1 MISYSFDFSF
11 LLSTWPAFLRGAW
24 LTIVLAGTSIAIG
37 FVVGLICAVI
47 RSGKNKFLSA
57 LVGAYVEVIRNTPL
71 LVQIFIVYF
80 GLPSLGLRL
89 SAETAAVIA
98 LVINTG
104 AYSSEIIRAG
114 IDSIAKGQIE
124 AAECLGLNKLQIYW
138 HIVLIP
144 AVERVYPA
152 LSSQFVLL
160 MLSSS
165 ITSQISAQELTA
177 EANMIQ
183 SETFRSFEVYLIV
196 AAVYLAL
203 SVLFRIVLW
212 AVGEIAFVRRR
223 KLRTSL

>member
-1 MISYSFDFSF
+1 MLSYSFDFSF
-11 LLSTWPAFLRGAW
+11 FLTTWPAFMRGAW
-24 LTIVLAGTSIAIG
+24 QTILLAGTSIAIG
-37 FVVGLICAVI
+37 FVLALVCAII
-47 RSGKNKFLSA
+47 RSGKNKFASG

-104 AYSSEIIRAG
+104 AYGSEIIRAG
-114 IDSIAKGQIE
+114 IESIAKGQLE
-124 AAECLGLNKLQIYW
+124 AAECLGLNKLQVYW
-138 HIVLIP
+138 HIILIP

-177 EANMIQ
+177 EANLIQ

-196 AAVYLAL
+196 AAIYLAL
-203 SVLFRIVLW
+203 SVLFRAVLW
-212 AVGEIAFVRRR
+212 AIGEVAFVRRR
-223 KLRTSL
+223 KLRT

>member
-1 MISYSFDFSF
+1 MISYTFDFSF
-11 LLSTWPAFLRGAW
+11 LLTTWPAFLRGAW
-24 LTIVLAGTSIAIG
+24 QTILLAGSSIAIG
-37 FVVGLICAVI
+37 FVVALVCAII
-47 RSGKNKFLSA
+47 RSGKSKLA
-57 LVGAYVEVIRNTPL
+57 AGLVGAYVEVIRNTPL

-80 GLPSLGLRL
+80 GLPSLGLKL

-104 AYSSEIIRAG
+104 AYGSEIIRAG

-124 AAECLGLNKLQIYW
+124 AAECLGLNRLQIYW
-138 HIVLIP
+138 HIVLVP

-203 SVLFRIVLW
+203 SVLFRVVLW
-212 AVGEIAFVRRR
+212 AIGEVAFVRRR
-223 KLRTSL
+223 KLRT

>member
-1 MISYSFDFSF
+1 MISYTFDFSF
-11 LLSTWPAFLRGAW
+11 LLDTWPAFLRGAW
-24 LTIVLAGTSIAIG
+24 QTILLAGASIAIG
-37 FVVGLICAVI
+37 FVVALVCAII
-47 RSGKNKFLSA
+47 RSGKSKLASG

-104 AYSSEIIRAG
+104 AYGSEIIRAG
-114 IDSIAKGQIE
+114 IESIAKGQIE

-203 SVLFRIVLW
+203 SVLFRVVLW
-212 AVGEIAFVRRR
+212 AIGEVAFVRRR
-223 KLRTSL
+223 KLRT

>member
-1 MISYSFDFSF
+1 MLSYSFDFSF
-11 LLSTWPAFLRGAW
+11 FLDSWPAFLRGAW
-24 LTIVLAGTSIAIG
+24 QTILLAGASIAIG
-37 FVVGLICAVI
+37 FVLALICAVI
-47 RSGKNKFLSA
+47 RSGKNKLASG

-80 GLPSLGLRL
+80 GLPSLGLKL

-104 AYSSEIIRAG
+104 AYGSEIIRAG
-114 IDSIAKGQIE
+114 IESIAKGQLE
-124 AAECLGLNKLQIYW
+124 AAECLGLNKFQVYW
-138 HIVLIP
+138 HIIMIP

-177 EANMIQ
+177 EANLIQ

-196 AAVYLAL
+196 AAIYLAL
-203 SVLFRIVLW
+203 SVLFRVVLW
-212 AVGEIAFVRRR
+212 AIGEVAFVRRR
-223 KLRTSL
+223 KLRT

>member
-1 MISYSFDFSF
+1 MLSYSFDFSF
-11 LLSTWPAFLRGAW
+11 FLTAWPAFMRGAW
-24 LTIVLAGTSIAIG
+24 QTILLAGSSIAIG
-37 FVVGLICAVI
+37 FVLALVCAII
-47 RSGKNKFLSA
+47 RSSKSKLASG

-104 AYSSEIIRAG
+104 AYGSEIIRAG
-114 IDSIAKGQIE
+114 IESIAKGQLE
-124 AAECLGLNKLQIYW
+124 AAECLGLNKLQVYW
-138 HIVLIP
+138 HIILIP

-177 EANMIQ
+177 EANLIQ

-196 AAVYLAL
+196 AAIYLAL
-203 SVLFRIVLW
+203 SVLFRVVLW

-223 KLRTSL
+223 KLRT

>member
-11 LLSTWPAFLRGAW
+11 LLDTWPAFLRGAW
-24 LTIVLAGTSIAIG
+24 QTILLAGASIAIG
-37 FVVGLICAVI
+37 FVVALVCAII
-47 RSGKNKFLSA
+47 RSGKNKLASG

-104 AYSSEIIRAG
+104 AYGSEIIRAG
-114 IDSIAKGQIE
+114 IESIAKGQIE

-203 SVLFRIVLW
+203 SVLFRVVLW
-212 AVGEIAFVRRR
+212 AIGEVAFVRRR
-223 KLRTSL
+223 KLRT